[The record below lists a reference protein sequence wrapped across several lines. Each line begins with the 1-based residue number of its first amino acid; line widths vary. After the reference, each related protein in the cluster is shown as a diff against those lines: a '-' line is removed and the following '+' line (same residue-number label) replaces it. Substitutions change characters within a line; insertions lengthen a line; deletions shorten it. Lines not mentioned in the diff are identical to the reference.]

1 MSYYGSV
8 ITELFVDKIKNMGNK
23 IKTMD
28 DKINPDYYKGK
39 IQPIDL
45 IESLDLDFNT
55 GNVVKYVARHKKKNG
70 LEDLLK
76 AQFYLDRMITNYKT
90 KS

>member
-1 MSYYGSV
+1 MYISV
-8 ITELFVDKIKNMGNK
+8 ITELFVDKIKNMDNK
-23 IKTMD
+23 IKTMN

-45 IESLDLDFNT
+45 IESLDLDFSA
-55 GNVVKYVARHKKKNG
+55 GNVVKYVSRHKKKNG

-76 AQFYLDRMITNYKT
+76 AQFYLDKMITNYKT
-90 KS
+90 ETGS